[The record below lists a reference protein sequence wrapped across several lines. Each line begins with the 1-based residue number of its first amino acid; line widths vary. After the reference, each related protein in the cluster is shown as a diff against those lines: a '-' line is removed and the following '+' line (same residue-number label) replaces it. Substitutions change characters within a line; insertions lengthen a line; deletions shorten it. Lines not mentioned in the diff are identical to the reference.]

1 MGQKMSGPSQK
12 GWLFS
17 KRPGRPF
24 SIGGGSW
31 PYQRGDMGK
40 WDAGMMGINHW
51 GWSWLMSIFVVV
63 LFLGGA
69 AQPPKVWVDKLI
81 LVVLPK
87 FHLWTKISLMGFW
100 KISCFGGKQP
110 KFHLR
115 YLYQFHLLGKQLIL
129 LVFDVCRAWTRSG
142 NSASSI
148 TRRVQKNST
157 RRRGQCEIARW
168 QPRHGLNPNSPLCA
182 KKAGIVHYKWSRIG
196 MSENGVYPHKKKNN
210 GDWMGIM
217 MIHQ

>member
-1 MGQKMSGPSQK
+1 MAMLNNQRVFVILKYFPTIGDDPDWAS
-12 GWLFS
+12 LLLCCL
-17 KRPGRPF
+17 KRR
-24 SIGGGSW
+24 GG
-31 PYQRGDMGK
+31 K
-40 WDAGMMGINHW
+40 K
-51 GWSWLMSIFVVV
+51 
-63 LFLGGA
+63 
-69 AQPPKVWVDKLI
+69 PPKVWVDKLI

-87 FHLWTKISLMGFW
+87 FYLSTKISLMGFW

-168 QPRHGLNPNSPLCA
+168 QPHHGFKPKSPLSA
-182 KKAGIVHYKWSRIG
+182 K
-196 MSENGVYPHKKKNN
+196 
-210 GDWMGIM
+210 
-217 MIHQ
+217 